1 MILIKKGREPKA
13 LTEYKL
19 QEHAYYDG
27 CPKKE
32 IRESLLAEQG
42 NLCAYCMRRID
53 KNSTRIE
60 HWKPE
65 SVLTEYEKLD
75 YKNMLGVCL
84 GHIDGTQGKEDTC
97 DAKKGDISI
106 IVNPL
111 DINTLSDIYYS
122 SKDGRIYSKD
132 PVINMELDK
141 VLNLNSDVHSL
152 PINRKTKLDESIKLL
167 HQRYG
172 TKNWTKNKLEKFL
185 EQYSAINSDGNKNEY
200 LGIVVWHIK
209 RIIER
214 H

>member
-65 SVLTEYEKLD
+65 SVLTEYEKWDSTKSCGLALTRHVVELLLKCVFSFKLVLLVSYIICGFSSPD
-75 YKNMLGVCL
+75 SFGVSV
-84 GHIDGTQGKEDTC
+84 K
-97 DAKKGDISI
+97 S
-106 IVNPL
+106 
-111 DINTLSDIYYS
+111 
-122 SKDGRIYSKD
+122 R
-132 PVINMELDK
+132 PVI
-141 VLNLNSDVHSL
+141 
-152 PINRKTKLDESIKLL
+152 I
-167 HQRYG
+167 
-172 TKNWTKNKLEKFL
+172 
-185 EQYSAINSDGNKNEY
+185 
-200 LGIVVWHIK
+200 
-209 RIIER
+209 
-214 H
+214 